1 MARME
6 RVPIKNFSRASGTI
20 FRGGAPDEQGV
31 GFVASLGIKTI
42 IDLRPSSSATQQEC
56 MSATRYGL
64 NYFNIPAGFFDL
76 PDTVISA
83 FLAVCLH
90 PRYQPIYV
98 HCTDGRTRTA
108 ALVGIYRVAVEGW
121 PFSWAYTEMS
131 NRGFQPW
138 QLFLKRDVSHFA
150 DRMNPLN
157 FQQRLWALQELV
169 ESNIFSS

>member
-1 MARME
+1 MALNE
-6 RVPIKNFSRASGTI
+6 RVPIKRFSRASGTI
-20 FRGGAPDEQGV
+20 FRGSAPDQAGV
-31 GFVASLGIKTI
+31 SFVAGLGIKTI
-42 IDLRPSSSATQQEC
+42 VDLRNSSSATRQEC
-56 MSATRYGL
+56 MDATRHGL
-64 NYFNIPAGFFDL
+64 NYFNIPAGYVEL

-98 HCTDGRTRTA
+98 HCNDGTTRTG
-108 ALVGIYRVAVEGW
+108 ALVGIYRVAVDGW
-121 PFSWAYTEMS
+121 PFSWAYKEMRD
-131 NRGFQPW
+131 RGFGPW
-138 QLFLKRDVSHFA
+138 QLFLKHSVNSFA